1 VVVRRIGVDILAP
14 VALLAAIAAA
24 LGAGFLLWSGQGANR
39 AGRGALFNTE
49 RIVAYERA
57 KRSRYSAL
65 ALAAVS
71 IVLFLFYF
79 VTSGSAGIALEPTPT
94 PTRTLRP
101 TATMAPAKRETLIAT
116 LVPTPT
122 ETPALAKG
130 VVANAGDPG
139 VRLRETPG
147 GNEIDFLRDGT
158 VLELFPE
165 PQVKTDD
172 GITWQKV
179 RDPQGRV
186 GWVAAAYIV
195 NQ

>member
-1 VVVRRIGVDILAP
+1 VDILTP
-14 VALLAAIAAA
+14 VALLAAMAAA
-24 LGAGFLLWSGQGANR
+24 LGAGFLLWSGQSANR
-39 AGRGALFNTE
+39 AGRGALFAAE
-49 RIVAYERA
+49 RQVAYERA

-65 ALAAVS
+65 ALGAVS
-71 IVLFLFYF
+71 VVLFVLYF
-79 VTSGSAGIALEPTPT
+79 VTSGSTGITLEPTPT
-94 PTRTLRP
+94 PTRTPRP
-101 TATMAPAKRETLIAT
+101 TATMAPARRETLIAT
-116 LVPTPT
+116 LAS
-122 ETPALAKG
+122 TPAVTPSPAKG

-147 GNEIDFLRDGT
+147 GNAIDFLKDGT

-165 PQVKTDD
+165 PQVKTND
-172 GITWQKV
+172 GNTWQKV

>member
-1 VVVRRIGVDILAP
+1 VDIFAP

-24 LGAGFLLWSGQGANR
+24 LGAGFLLWSGQSASR
-39 AGRGALFNTE
+39 AGHGALFNTE
-49 RIVAYERA
+49 RQVAYERA

-65 ALAAVS
+65 ALGGVS
-71 IVLFLFYF
+71 IVLFAFYF
-79 VTSGSAGIALEPTPT
+79 ITSGSAGITLEPTLT
-94 PTRTLRP
+94 PTRTPRP
-101 TATMAPAKRETLIAT
+101 TTTMAPAQRETLIAT
-116 LVPTPT
+116 LAPTPT
-122 ETPALAKG
+122 TTPSLTKG

-147 GNEIDFLRDGT
+147 GTEIDFLKDGT
-158 VLELFPE
+158 VLEIFPE

-172 GITWQKV
+172 GNTWQKV

>member
-1 VVVRRIGVDILAP
+1 MRRNDVDILAP

-24 LGAGFLLWSGQGANR
+24 LGAGFLLWSSQSANR
-39 AGRGALFNTE
+39 AGRGALFTTE
-49 RIVAYERA
+49 RQVAYERA

-65 ALAAVS
+65 ALGAVS
-71 IVLFLFYF
+71 VVLFVFYF

-94 PTRTLRP
+94 PTRTPRP
-101 TATMAPAKRETLIAT
+101 TATMAPARRETLIAT
-116 LVPTPT
+116 LAPTPAV
-122 ETPALAKG
+122 TPPLAKG

-147 GNEIDFLRDGT
+147 GNEIDFLKDGT

-172 GITWQKV
+172 GNTWQKV

-186 GWVAAAYIV
+186 GWVAAAYVV

>member
-1 VVVRRIGVDILAP
+1 VDIFAP

-49 RIVAYERA
+49 RQVAYERA

-65 ALAAVS
+65 ALGGIS
-71 IVLFLFYF
+71 IVLFALYF
-79 VTSGSAGIALEPTPT
+79 ITSGSAGIALEPTPT

-101 TATMAPAKRETLIAT
+101 TATLAPAQRETLIAT
-116 LVPTPT
+116 LAPTPT
-122 ETPALAKG
+122 VTPSLAKG

-147 GNEIDFLRDGT
+147 GTEIDFLKDGT
-158 VLELFPE
+158 VLEIFPE

-179 RDPQGRV
+179 RDPQGRL
-186 GWVAAAYIV
+186 GWVAAEYIV